1 MPRSPIRDSLVRTLE
16 SDTGFYYLVGL
27 FTILVFLGALV
38 GVWIVTP
45 GGLDSRGLAGL
56 VVGFFLFMLVYFVS
70 IVIQRVEEGE
80 DL

>member
-1 MPRSPIRDSLVRTLE
+1 MPRSPIRDSIVRILE
-16 SDTGFYYLVGL
+16 SDTGLYSVVGL

-45 GGLDSRGLAGL
+45 GGLNSRGLAGL

-70 IVIQRVEEGE
+70 IAIQRVEELE
-80 DL
+80 EQ

>member
-1 MPRSPIRDSLVRTLE
+1 MPRSPIRDSIVRILE
-16 SDTGFYYLVGL
+16 SDTGFYSVVGL

-45 GGLDSRGLAGL
+45 GGFEIHGLIGL

-70 IVIQRVEEGE
+70 IAIQRVE
-80 DL
+80 DLEEL